1 MGRNEILDK
10 IKGLAILL
18 VVLGHCC
25 LPHIATQFIYS
36 FHMPVFFLVAGY
48 LFKSSASESLVGMR
62 DFVARRIKRLY
73 VPFAFWC
80 VVLILLHNCMVHV
93 GLYSS
98 SADFIDEMVGKSWES
113 STTQLIKDGV
123 CDVWTPKYVLRKVAL
138 ALLFLSNPGVGFDGT
153 FWFLKVLFFASLF
166 YCIVD
171 YVFKKCRVHPIY
183 GQSALIVALLVA
195 CRFVSIPWSHAFL
208 GGVPLE
214 SYAFYH
220 IGVMLRH
227 FGIEDNKAVRNI
239 SPLFSLIALFVAIL
253 AFNAFVPQDGY
264 FSYAIHRGI
273 TALMG
278 LGFLTSFA
286 ALSKGCM
293 GWILVYLGKR
303 TQPIMIFHFAAF
315 RVVTLAGMLIGVN
328 EEGGLAAFPI
338 GYEGF
343 GFTVLYFLAGVGIPL
358 VVYEGCSKV
367 LRVMPIVM
375 KRS

>member
-98 SADFIDEMVGKSWES
+98 SADFIDQMVGKSWES

-220 IGVMLRH
+220 IGVMVRH
-227 FGIEDNKAVRNI
+227 FGVEENKAVRNI
-239 SPLFSLIALFVAIL
+239 SPLFSLIALFATIL
-253 AFNAFVPQDGY
+253 AFNAFVPHDGY

-278 LGFLTSFA
+278 LGFLTSVA
-286 ALSKGCM
+286 VLSKGGM
-293 GWILVYLGKR
+293 GQVFVYLGKR

-315 RVVTLAGMLIGVN
+315 RVVTLVGMLIGVN
-328 EEGGLAAFPI
+328 GGGGACRFPDWI
-338 GYEGF
+338 
-343 GFTVLYFLAGVGIPL
+343 
-358 VVYEGCSKV
+358 
-367 LRVMPIVM
+367 
-375 KRS
+375 